1 MRQCIA
7 RSAKFIALLGLGSL
21 VCAPVIYAQ
30 AYNQPPS
37 AGRSMPQSQPYQ
49 PLSAGQSTPQTQPNQ
64 PPSKGESMQQSQSQP
79 RQEVSDK
86 ELQAFAK
93 AYVEVQKIKN
103 SQQGSLKNT
112 PDPQQAQKIE
122 QETKVEMAKAVQKQ
136 GFTPEAYTQILATVN
151 GDNTLSKKALELI
164 QKERAS

>member
-1 MRQCIA
+1 MQQ
-7 RSAKFIALLGLGSL
+7 FITRPVMFIVLLGLGGL
-21 VCAPVIYAQ
+21 VGAPVIHAQ
-30 AYNQPPS
+30 VQNQPPS
-37 AGRSMPQSQPYQ
+37 TGQSMQQSQPYQ
-49 PLSAGQSTPQTQPNQ
+49 S
-64 PPSKGESMQQSQSQP
+64 PSRGESMQQSQSQP

-93 AYVEVQKIKN
+93 AYVEVQRIRN
-103 SQQGSLKNT
+103 SRQGALKNT
-112 PDPQQAQKIE
+112 PDPQQAQKLQ
-122 QETKVEMAKAVQKQ
+122 QETNAEMAKAVQKQ